1 MGETR
6 TYQVA
11 VKGKTCAY
19 PEGTLYEQI
28 AKEHEK
34 DYKAPIV
41 LVRADGKLCELTNR
55 LCRDMTLD
63 FVTMAET
70 AGIQSYHRS
79 VKLLALYAFY
89 KVVGHENVEK
99 ITVEFSVSRGLYLEP
114 VGKFALDEPLLE
126 KVEKKMQEI
135 AEAQIPI
142 EKRAVSTDEAI
153 EIFRRHNMPDK
164 EKLFSYRRV
173 SRVNLYSINK
183 FEDYFY
189 GYMVPNTRYLKWF
202 KLYPYANGF
211 VIQLPQKEKPTQI
224 APFAPSE
231 KVFRTLQE
239 SNEWGKRLGVN
250 AVGDL
255 NDLIVRGG
263 LGELILIQEALMEKK
278 LGKIAETIAEDR
290 RKRIVLI
297 AGPSSSGKTSFSH
310 RLSIQLKTYGLT
322 PHPIAVDNYFRDRTL
337 APKDAEGNYNFE
349 ALECVDLEL
358 FNEHMLRLL
367 NGEEAV
373 LPRYNFNTGRQE
385 LGQGERLKLSPDDIL
400 VIEGIHCLNNRL
412 TYRLPSDSRY
422 RIYISALTQLN
433 IDEHNRIPTTDGRL
447 IRRIIRDARTRGH
460 SAQETIG
467 RWNSVR
473 RGEEENIFP
482 YQESAD
488 VVFNSALIY
497 ELSVLKAY
505 AEPLLF
511 SVPRDSQEY
520 EEAKRLLKFFDYF
533 LPVASEDIPRNSL
546 LREFIGGSLFP
557 VG

>member
-1 MGETR
+1 MGEMK
-6 TYQVA
+6 TYQVT

-28 AKEHEK
+28 AAEQAKA
-34 DYKAPIV
+34 YKAPII
-41 LVRADGKLCELTNR
+41 LARAGGKLCELTNR
-55 LCRDMTLD
+55 LHQDVTLD
-63 FVTMAET
+63 FVTMTET

-89 KVVGHENVEK
+89 KVAGHENVEK

-114 VGKFALDEPLLE
+114 EGNFELGGALLE
-126 KVEKKMQEI
+126 KVEKKMQELVQ
-135 AEAQIPI
+135 EQLPI

-189 GYMVPNTRYLKWF
+189 GYMVPNTGYLKWF
-202 KLYPYANGF
+202 KLYPYAKGF
-211 VIQLPQKEKPTQI
+211 VIQLPQKEKPTEI
-224 APFAPSE
+224 APFVPSE
-231 KVFRTLQE
+231 KVFCTLQE

-255 NDLIVRGG
+255 NDLIVRGD

-278 LGKIAETIAEDR
+278 LGKIAEAIAQDR

-337 APKDAEGNYNFE
+337 APKDADGKFNFE
-349 ALECVDLEL
+349 ALECVDVEL

-373 LPRYNFNTGRQE
+373 LPRYNFNTGCQE
-385 LGQGERLKLSPDDIL
+385 LGQGEHLKLSPDDIL

-412 TYRLPSDSRY
+412 TYRLPSDCRY

-497 ELSVLKAY
+497 ELSVLKSY

>member
-1 MGETR
+1 MGETK
-6 TYQVA
+6 TYQVT

-28 AKEHEK
+28 AAEQAKE
-34 DYKAPIV
+34 YKAPII
-41 LVRADGKLCELTNR
+41 LVRAGGKLCELTNR
-55 LCRDMTLD
+55 LNRDVTLD

-89 KVVGHENVEK
+89 KVAGHENVEK

-114 VGKFALDEPLLE
+114 EGNFVLDEALLE
-126 KVEKKMQEI
+126 KVEKKMQEMVQ
-135 AEAQIPI
+135 AQIPI

-189 GYMVPNTRYLKWF
+189 GYMAPNTRYLKWF
-202 KLYPYANGF
+202 KLYPYAGGF
-211 VIQLPQKEKPTQI
+211 VIQLPQKEKPTEI

-231 KVFRTLQE
+231 KVFCTLQE

-255 NDLIVRGG
+255 NDLIVRGD

-278 LGKIAETIAEDR
+278 LGKIAEAIAEDR

-337 APKDAEGNYNFE
+337 APKDADGNFNFE
-349 ALECVDLEL
+349 ALECVDVEL
-358 FNEHMLRLL
+358 FNEHMLQLL

-385 LGQGERLKLSPDDIL
+385 LGQGEHLKLSPDDIL

-412 TYRLPSDSRY
+412 TYRLPSDCRY

-488 VVFNSALIY
+488 IVFNSALIY
-497 ELSVLKAY
+497 ELSVLKSY